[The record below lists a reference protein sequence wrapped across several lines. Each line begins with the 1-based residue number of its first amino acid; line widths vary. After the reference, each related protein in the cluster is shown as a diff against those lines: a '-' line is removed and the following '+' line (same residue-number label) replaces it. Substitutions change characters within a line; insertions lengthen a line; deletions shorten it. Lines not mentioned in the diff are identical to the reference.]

1 MSIKHLWGVVA
12 SLCLFANAQA
22 ATDYPSGYTKCAQ
35 NTGATCSF
43 SGTRSVALGKS
54 GSFVYGTFT
63 NSVVCSSSNF
73 PSNSFTSSAWCSY
86 AGSTTSSSSSAP
98 AASSSSSKASSSV
111 STASSSKASSSVA
124 SSAASSAAAS
134 SKASSS
140 TSSATSSSGSYTAVT
155 SQYVYRNIT
164 TSNALYKDSAHFRV
178 YYGTSGKNAGG
189 ILGSNSAAEVTKSL
203 DFLEAAFDYWMNQ
216 RGFRSP
222 GLPVNGHS
230 GGPFKMNVYSITD
243 LQDAAGVMGYDANA
257 GLPYLIVLTSQLGYP
272 EVYVH
277 EFGHCITLSE
287 YLWVDKGNTGAWWE
301 TMAQWH
307 TDTFLAF
314 ASQHATVAAKY
325 GDPSS
330 STIIDVNTVISQ
342 SYLTLVH
349 TNNLYE
355 AWPFFSYLSAN
366 PDNIS
371 GLGVNTVRT
380 MYRSYQ
386 GSETPLHT
394 IARMA
399 SSTTWQ
405 RLVGMYWAR
414 MAYLD
419 INHPLAQQQLFA
431 NINNSSFRANS
442 YRNLSSVGSNTYRVI
457 SSRQPMYAGANI
469 NPLTVTSSGSVTF
482 TVKNLGNGLSDSNFT
497 AMVAIRNTS
506 SGAVRYVQLASGAG
520 SASIASNEEASLV
533 VANTPNSLY
542 TYDAFAST
550 SSSPDRIG
558 LNYEV
563 VIVGAK
569 PRDL

>member
-1 MSIKHLWGVVA
+1 MTMKHLLGVLA
-12 SLCLFANAQA
+12 SLCLVTGSHA
-22 ATDYPSGYTKCAQ
+22 ATDYPSGYTKCVQ

-73 PSNSFTSSAWCSY
+73 PSNSFTTSAWCSY

-98 AASSSSSKASSSV
+98 ASSS
-111 STASSSKASSSVA
+111 SSSKASSSVA
-124 SSAASSAAAS
+124 SSV
-134 SKASSS
+134 ASSS
-140 TSSATSSSGSYTAVT
+140 SSKSSSSSSVSSSKSSSSVASSVASSATSSYAAVT

-178 YYGTSGKNAGG
+178 YYGGSGKTGGG
-189 ILGSNSAAEVTKSL
+189 ILGSNSSAQVTEML
-203 DFLEAAFDYWMNQ
+203 DYLESAYDYWVVQ

-222 GLPVNGHS
+222 GRPVNGKS
-230 GGPFKMNVYSITD
+230 GGPFKMNVYTTND
-243 LQDAAGVMGYDANA
+243 LDAGGAMGYDANA
-257 GLPYLIVLTSQLGYP
+257 GLPYLIVHTNQVDYSN
-272 EVYVH
+272 VYVH

-301 TMAQWH
+301 TLAQWH

-314 ASQHATVAAKY
+314 ASQHATVAARY
-325 GDPSS
+325 GQPTTE
-330 STIIDVNTVISQ
+330 TIINLDSTISQ
-342 SYLTLVH
+342 SRLTLVH
-349 TNNLYE
+349 ADNRYE
-355 AWPFFSYLSAN
+355 AWPFFSYISAN

-371 GLGVNTVRT
+371 GLGANAVRT

-386 GSETPLHT
+386 GTETPLHT
-394 IARMA
+394 VARM
-399 SSTTWQ
+399 SSTSWQ
-405 RLVGMYWAR
+405 RVVGNYWAR
-414 MAYLD
+414 MAYMD
-419 INHPLAQQQLFA
+419 INHPLAQQQLFN
-431 NINNSSFRANS
+431 NINNSTFRANS
-442 YRNLSSVGSNTYRVI
+442 YRNLSTVATNTYRVI
-457 SSRQPMYAGANI
+457 SSRQPMYGGANI
-469 NPLTVTSSGSVTF
+469 NPLTVTGSGSVSF

-497 AMVAIRNTS
+497 ATVAIRNTS
-506 SGAVRYVQLASGAG
+506 NGSVRYVQLASGAG
-520 SASIASNEEASLV
+520 SVSIASGEEASLV
-533 VANTPNSLY
+533 VANTPNNLI

-550 SSSPDRIG
+550 SSSPEVKG